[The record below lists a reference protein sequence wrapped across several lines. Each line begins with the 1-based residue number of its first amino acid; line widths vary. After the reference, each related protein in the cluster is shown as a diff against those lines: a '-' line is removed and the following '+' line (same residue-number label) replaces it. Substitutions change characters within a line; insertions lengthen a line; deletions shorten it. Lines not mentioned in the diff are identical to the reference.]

1 MTSSAPLP
9 DANLQGLRGDYDPE
23 GLIQRLPQVRG
34 KYAPDAPLADQTWF
48 RVGGPAEV
56 LYKPAD
62 ASDLAHFL
70 AKCPQDVWVTVIGL
84 ASNMLIR
91 DGGVPGVV
99 IKLSPDFSHI
109 KLEDGA
115 MKCGAA
121 AVNLNV
127 ARAAQTAGFAGLEFL
142 SGIPGT
148 IGGGL
153 RMNAGAYGSEMKDVL
168 RCVHALDRAGNKHEL
183 RVNDMKLSYRRCG
196 IPEDWIFLSAEFEGE
211 PDDPAQ
217 ILKRM
222 QEIQKKRAETQPT
235 HDKTGGSTFANPEND
250 PKGRKAWQLIDEA
263 GCRGLK
269 VGKAKVS
276 DKHCNFLINTG
287 QATAAD
293 IEELGE
299 EIRRRVKAK
308 TGIELRWEIRR
319 IGIPKRTVEE

>member
-1 MTSSAPLP
+1 MTSPHP
-9 DANLQGLRGDYDPE
+9 DTNLQGLREDYAEE
-23 GLIQRLPQVRG
+23 GLMLRLPQVRG
-34 KYAPDAPLADQTWF
+34 KYVPEAPLAEHTWF

-62 ASDLAHFL
+62 TDDLAHFL
-70 AKCPQDVWVTVIGL
+70 AHCPEDIPVTVIGL
-84 ASNMLIR
+84 ASNILVR

-109 KLEDGA
+109 KFEEGA
-115 MKCGAA
+115 IKAGAA

-127 ARAAQTAGFAGLEFL
+127 ARAAQAAGFAGLEFL
-142 SGIPGT
+142 SGIPGS

-168 RCVHALDRAGNKHEL
+168 RCVTALDRKGTRHVL
-183 RVNDMKLSYRRCG
+183 RTEQMNMSYRRCG
-196 IPEDWIFLSAEFEGE
+196 MPEDWIFLAADLEGE
-211 PDDPAQ
+211 PDDPAL

-222 QEIQKKRAETQPT
+222 QDIQQRRTDTQPT
-235 HDKTGGSTFANPEND
+235 HDKTGGSTFANPEDD

-287 QATAAD
+287 QATASD
-293 IEELGE
+293 IENLGE
-299 EIRRRVKAK
+299 EIRRRVKTK
-308 TGIELRWEIRR
+308 TGIDLRWEIRR
-319 IGIPKRTVEE
+319 IGLPKPTVQE